1 MKKLV
6 LKNKSDPS
14 KKIATHYKFDEP
26 NMILIFFENL
36 TLKLM
41 SLYQNLNQV
50 TDEVVRVWFA
60 LICKKSIFSDSAL
73 NFVGHERQIVQ
84 FYQDLSSPFLQ

>member
-60 LICKKSIFSDSAL
+60 LICKNHFFLTQLSISLAM
-73 NFVGHERQIVQ
+73 NG
-84 FYQDLSSPFLQ
+84 